1 MASRRFV
8 ANFEKGSFYLDL
20 AVCDLPDACQEI
32 ARLDSGSYHLWIIVD
47 IQLFCEYSTFFV
59 FLVDKL
65 IPNFDNILQSSFMS
79 HNFRLIFLKSKQHC
93 FTGKF
98 CCFLLGQPL
107 DQRLFA
113 CFMSCFHRCFLSN
126 RIILY
131 RLNKLILLLLHLV
144 FFTLHYD
151 FLQFFLIFF
160 TFFFYSIAKSFPQFK
175 SISFYLI
182 VFFSCEFMTLTS
194 VPNVASP
201 LLNISTLKP
210 FLVQI
215 IKVSQ

>member
-1 MASRRFV
+1 
-8 ANFEKGSFYLDL
+8 
-20 AVCDLPDACQEI
+20 
-32 ARLDSGSYHLWIIVD
+32 
-47 IQLFCEYSTFFV
+47 
-59 FLVDKL
+59 
-65 IPNFDNILQSSFMS
+65 
-79 HNFRLIFLKSKQHC
+79 
-93 FTGKF
+93 
-98 CCFLLGQPL
+98 
-107 DQRLFA
+107 
-113 CFMSCFHRCFLSN
+113 MSCFHRCFLSN

-175 SISFYLI
+175 SISFDLI

-215 IKVSQ
+215 IKVSQWLWHHCIRRVGALQCFDQIICNGAFVRSNKSHCVTLITSSASSPHSVNIVFEMVRTNIIDNKLDVFNVKTSSADTSCNQDVSYLIFKVLNRKFSICLVHPTVQYKSFVSYLE